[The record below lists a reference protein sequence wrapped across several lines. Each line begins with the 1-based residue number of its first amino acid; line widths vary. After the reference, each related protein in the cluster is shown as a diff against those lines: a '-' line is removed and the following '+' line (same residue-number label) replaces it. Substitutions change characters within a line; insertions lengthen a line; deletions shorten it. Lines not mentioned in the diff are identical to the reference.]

1 MANHKTIKMKKLF
14 LVSLA
19 LVASLNLAQAQD
31 QIYWT
36 EVALEVTPGKA
47 PLVYKL
53 VDDFYSSF
61 EFPEGSSLTLNAIQN
76 KSEWTNATHFLN
88 FAGSADALAQ
98 LRDLRSGDEY
108 DAYVNNLQGL
118 AKIVAMKQGQSLVR
132 IPGEN
137 GTYSEQMWSFFVE
150 NPGVFA
156 EAFVELNKG
165 FSNGNYISLGMYTG
179 GERNE
184 THYIYT
190 THSDAKNQFTFFPDN
205 EKEQKAFSK
214 FQSSVSPISQ
224 FKGSIISTVLGTWN

>member
-1 MANHKTIKMKKLF
+1 MKKLF

-36 EVALEVTPGKA
+36 EVAMEVTPGKA

-108 DAYVNNLQGL
+108 DTYVNNLQ
-118 AKIVAMKQGQSLVR
+118 
-132 IPGEN
+132 
-137 GTYSEQMWSFFVE
+137 
-150 NPGVFA
+150 
-156 EAFVELNKG
+156 
-165 FSNGNYISLGMYTG
+165 
-179 GERNE
+179 
-184 THYIYT
+184 
-190 THSDAKNQFTFFPDN
+190 
-205 EKEQKAFSK
+205 
-214 FQSSVSPISQ
+214 
-224 FKGSIISTVLGTWN
+224 

>member
-1 MANHKTIKMKKLF
+1 MKKLF

-36 EVALEVTPGKA
+36 EVAMEVTPGKA

-108 DAYVNNLQGL
+108 DTYVNNLQGL

-190 THSDAKNQFTFFPDN
+190 THSDAKINLH
-205 EKEQKAFSK
+205 FSQIMK
-214 FQSSVSPISQ
+214 KNKKHFQSSNHLFLPFHNLKVQ
-224 FKGSIISTVLGTWN
+224 